1 MYIKI
6 HKVYHKSEQELLI
19 KNKKGKNI
27 IIIREKIWKSNNSQ
41 NSTAFYSLLEVFC
54 KFQNNLHNT
63 IDNIKLMSFIS
74 ESVLVLIF
82 L

>member
-27 IIIREKIWKSNNSQ
+27 IIIREKI
-41 NSTAFYSLLEVFC
+41 
-54 KFQNNLHNT
+54 
-63 IDNIKLMSFIS
+63 
-74 ESVLVLIF
+74 
-82 L
+82 